1 MERFHYGKVS
11 CSLASSA
18 ILFFG
23 IKFQI
28 INLPAVDSISITL
41 DNLWTEM
48 NVMFS
53 SDLSNDE
60 LFINEK
66 RQNNISRV
74 KNCIDSILG
83 EQRDYAS
90 IMSRCNFPISAGL
103 ASSSS
108 SFSALV
114 VAINSLMKKKWNTQL
129 LANQAGSVSG
139 SAARSI
145 LGGIVRLNNEPEKI
159 RITQLL
165 SPNDWPLR
173 VVIAITDKKEKAISS
188 SKAMKLSAD
197 TSPFYSS
204 WVEDQ
209 NDDIKEANSFISKKD
224 FEGLASISEHNCM
237 KMHSIMWTTR
247 PSIVYWNATTIDCM
261 QAIRDLQKNGESVF
275 FTIDA
280 GPQIKAICLPEN
292 EEKIAKKLNEIK
304 GVQSIMTSGLG
315 SGPIIEK

>member
-1 MERFHYGKVS
+1 MQSIVRTSPNIALIKYWGKRNT
-11 CSLASSA
+11 
-18 ILFFG
+18 
-23 IKFQI
+23 IK
-28 INLPAVDSISITL
+28 NLPAVDSISITL

-48 NVMFS
+48 NVIFS

-66 RQNNISRV
+66 KQNNISRV
-74 KNCIDSILG
+74 KNCIDSICG

-145 LGGIVRLNNEPEKI
+145 LGGIVKLNNEPEKI

-188 SKAMKLSAD
+188 SKAMKLSAN

-247 PSIVYWNATTIDCM
+247 PSIVYWNSTTIDCM
-261 QAIRDLQKNGESVF
+261 QAIRDLQRNGESVF

>member
-1 MERFHYGKVS
+1 MQSIVRTSPNIALIKYWGKRNT
-11 CSLASSA
+11 
-18 ILFFG
+18 
-23 IKFQI
+23 IK
-28 INLPAVDSISITL
+28 NLPAVDSISITL

-48 NVMFS
+48 NVIFS

-66 RQNNISRV
+66 KQNNISRV
-74 KNCIDSILG
+74 KNCIDSICG

-145 LGGIVRLNNEPEKI
+145 LGGIVKLNNEPEKR

-247 PSIVYWNATTIDCM
+247 PSIVYWNSTTIDCM
-261 QAIRDLQKNGESVF
+261 HAIRDLQRNGESVF

>member
-1 MERFHYGKVS
+1 MQSIVRTSPNIALIKYWGKRNT
-11 CSLASSA
+11 
-18 ILFFG
+18 
-23 IKFQI
+23 IK
-28 INLPAVDSISITL
+28 NLPAVDSISITL

-66 RQNNISRV
+66 KQNNISRV
-74 KNCIDSILG
+74 KNCIDSICG

-145 LGGIVRLNNEPEKI
+145 LGGIVKLNNESEKI

-204 WVEDQ
+204 WIEDQ

-224 FEGLASISEHNCM
+224 FEGLAAISEHNCM

-247 PSIVYWNATTIDCM
+247 PSIVYWNPTTIDCM
-261 QAIRDLQKNGESVF
+261 QAIRDLQRNGESVF

-292 EEKIAKKLNEIK
+292 EEKIANKLNEIK
-304 GVQSIMTSGLG
+304 GVQAIMKSGLG

>member
-1 MERFHYGKVS
+1 MQSIVRTSPNIALIKYWGKRNT
-11 CSLASSA
+11 
-18 ILFFG
+18 
-23 IKFQI
+23 IK
-28 INLPAVDSISITL
+28 NLPAVDSISITL

-48 NVMFS
+48 NVIFS

-66 RQNNISRV
+66 KENNISRV
-74 KNCIDSILG
+74 KNCIDSICG

-145 LGGIVRLNNEPEKI
+145 LGGIVKLNNEPEKI

-204 WVEDQ
+204 WVEGQ
-209 NDDIKEANSFISKKD
+209 NHDIEEANSFISKKD

-247 PSIVYWNATTIDCM
+247 PSIVYWNSTTIDCM
-261 QAIRDLQKNGESVF
+261 HAIRDLQRNGESVF

>member
-1 MERFHYGKVS
+1 
-11 CSLASSA
+11 
-18 ILFFG
+18 
-23 IKFQI
+23 
-28 INLPAVDSISITL
+28 
-41 DNLWTEM
+41 M
-48 NVMFS
+48 NVIFS

-66 RQNNISRV
+66 KQNNISRV
-74 KNCIDSILG
+74 KNCIDSICG

-145 LGGIVRLNNEPEKI
+145 LGGIVKLNNEPEKI

-247 PSIVYWNATTIDCM
+247 PSIV
-261 QAIRDLQKNGESVF
+261 
-275 FTIDA
+275 
-280 GPQIKAICLPEN
+280 
-292 EEKIAKKLNEIK
+292 
-304 GVQSIMTSGLG
+304 
-315 SGPIIEK
+315 

>member
-1 MERFHYGKVS
+1 MQSIVRTSPNIALIKYWGKRNT
-11 CSLASSA
+11 
-18 ILFFG
+18 
-23 IKFQI
+23 IK
-28 INLPAVDSISITL
+28 NLPAVDSISITL

-66 RQNNISRV
+66 KQNNISRV
-74 KNCIDSILG
+74 KNCIDSICG
-83 EQRDYAS
+83 EQRDCAS
-90 IMSRCNFPISAGL
+90 IISRCNFPISAGL

-139 SAARSI
+139 SAARSL
-145 LGGIVRLNNEPEKI
+145 LGGIVKLNNQSQKI

-247 PSIVYWNATTIDCM
+247 PSIVYWNSTTIDCM
-261 QAIRDLQKNGESVF
+261 HAIRDLQRNGESVF

>member
-1 MERFHYGKVS
+1 MQSIVRTSPNIALIKYWGKRNT
-11 CSLASSA
+11 
-18 ILFFG
+18 
-23 IKFQI
+23 IK
-28 INLPAVDSISITL
+28 NLPAVDSISITL

-48 NVMFS
+48 NVIFS

-66 RQNNISRV
+66 KQNNISRV
-74 KNCIDSILG
+74 KNCIDSICG

-145 LGGIVRLNNEPEKI
+145 LGGIVKLNNEPEKI

-247 PSIVYWNATTIDCM
+247 PSIVYWNSTTIDCM
-261 QAIRDLQKNGESVF
+261 HAIRDLQRNGESVF

-292 EEKIAKKLNEIK
+292 EEKIVKKLNEIK

>member
-1 MERFHYGKVS
+1 MQSIVRTSPNIALIKYWGKRNT
-11 CSLASSA
+11 
-18 ILFFG
+18 
-23 IKFQI
+23 IK
-28 INLPAVDSISITL
+28 NLPAVDSISITL

-48 NVMFS
+48 NVIFS

-66 RQNNISRV
+66 KQNNISRV
-74 KNCIDSILG
+74 KNCIDSICG

-145 LGGIVRLNNEPEKI
+145 LGGIVKLNNEPEKI

-204 WVEDQ
+204 WIEGQ

-224 FEGLASISEHNCM
+224 FEESLIKFLYPSKSLANKGI
-237 KMHSIMWTTR
+237 
-247 PSIVYWNATTIDCM
+247 
-261 QAIRDLQKNGESVF
+261 
-275 FTIDA
+275 
-280 GPQIKAICLPEN
+280 LPLFPLYLML
-292 EEKIAKKLNEIK
+292 I
-304 GVQSIMTSGLG
+304 
-315 SGPIIEK
+315 

>member
-1 MERFHYGKVS
+1 MRSIVRTSPNIALIKYWGKRDT
-11 CSLASSA
+11 
-18 ILFFG
+18 
-23 IKFQI
+23 IK
-28 INLPAVDSISITL
+28 NLPAVDSISITL

-53 SDLSNDE
+53 SDLTNDE

-66 RQNNISRV
+66 KQNNISRV
-74 KNCIDSILG
+74 KNCIDSIYG
-83 EQRDYAS
+83 KQRDCVS
-90 IMSRCNFPISAGL
+90 IVSRCNFPISAGL

-114 VAINSLMKKKWNTQL
+114 VAINTLMKKKWNTQI
-129 LANQAGSVSG
+129 LANQAGLASG

-145 LGGIVRLNNEPEKI
+145 LGGIVELNNEPEKI

-173 VVIAITDKKEKAISS
+173 VVIAITDKKEKSISS

-224 FEGLASISEHNCM
+224 FEGLAAISEHNCM

-247 PSIVYWNATTIDCM
+247 PSIVYWNPTTIDCM
-261 QAIRDLQKNGESVF
+261 QAIRDLQRNGESVF

-292 EEKIAKKLNEIK
+292 EEKIANKLNEIK
-304 GVQSIMTSGLG
+304 GVQAIMKSGLG

>member
-1 MERFHYGKVS
+1 MQSIVRTSPNIALIKYWGKRNT
-11 CSLASSA
+11 
-18 ILFFG
+18 
-23 IKFQI
+23 IK
-28 INLPAVDSISITL
+28 NLPAVDSISITL

-66 RQNNISRV
+66 KQNNISRV
-74 KNCIDSILG
+74 KNCIDSICG

-145 LGGIVRLNNEPEKI
+145 LGGIVKLNNEPEKI

-247 PSIVYWNATTIDCM
+247 PSIVYWNSTTIDCM
-261 QAIRDLQKNGESVF
+261 QAIRDLQRNGESVF

>member
-1 MERFHYGKVS
+1 MQSIVRTSPNIALIKYWGKRN
-11 CSLASSA
+11 
-18 ILFFG
+18 I
-23 IKFQI
+23 IK
-28 INLPAVDSISITL
+28 NLPAVDSISITL

-53 SDLSNDE
+53 SELSNDE

-66 RQNNISRV
+66 KQNNITRV
-74 KNCIDSILG
+74 KNCIDSICG

-145 LGGIVRLNNEPEKI
+145 LGGIVKLNNEPEKI

-261 QAIRDLQKNGESVF
+261 QAIRDLQRNGESVF

>member
-1 MERFHYGKVS
+1 MQSIVRTSPNIALIKYWGKRNT
-11 CSLASSA
+11 
-18 ILFFG
+18 
-23 IKFQI
+23 IK
-28 INLPAVDSISITL
+28 NLPAVDSISITL

-48 NVMFS
+48 NVIFS

-66 RQNNISRV
+66 KQNNISRV
-74 KNCIDSILG
+74 KNCIDSICG

-145 LGGIVRLNNEPEKI
+145 LGGIVKLNNEPEKI

-209 NDDIKEANSFISKKD
+209 NNDIKEANSFISKKD
-224 FEGLASISEHNCM
+224 FEGLAAISEHNCM

-247 PSIVYWNATTIDCM
+247 PSIVYWNPTTIDCM
-261 QAIRDLQKNGESVF
+261 QAIRDLQRNGESVF

>member
-1 MERFHYGKVS
+1 MQSIVRTSPNIALIKYWGKRNT
-11 CSLASSA
+11 
-18 ILFFG
+18 
-23 IKFQI
+23 IK
-28 INLPAVDSISITL
+28 NLPAVDSISITL

-48 NVMFS
+48 NVIFS

-66 RQNNISRV
+66 KQNNISRV
-74 KNCIDSILG
+74 KNCIDSICG

-145 LGGIVRLNNEPEKI
+145 LGGIVKLNNEPEKI

-209 NDDIKEANSFISKKD
+209 NDDIKEANSFITKKD

-261 QAIRDLQKNGESVF
+261 QAIRDLQRNGESVF

>member
-1 MERFHYGKVS
+1 MRSIVRTSPNIALIKYWGKRDT
-11 CSLASSA
+11 
-18 ILFFG
+18 
-23 IKFQI
+23 IK
-28 INLPAVDSISITL
+28 NLPAVDSISITL

-53 SDLSNDE
+53 SDLTNDE

-66 RQNNISRV
+66 KQNNISRV
-74 KNCIDSILG
+74 KNCIDSIYG
-83 EQRDYAS
+83 KQRDCVS
-90 IMSRCNFPISAGL
+90 IVSRCNFPISAGL

-114 VAINSLMKKKWNTQL
+114 VAINTLMKKKWNTQI
-129 LANQAGSVSG
+129 LANQAGLASG

-145 LGGIVRLNNEPEKI
+145 LGGIVELNNEPKKI

-173 VVIAITDKKEKAISS
+173 VVIAITDKKEKSISS

-204 WVEDQ
+204 WVEGQ

-261 QAIRDLQKNGESVF
+261 QAIRDLQRNGESVF

>member
-1 MERFHYGKVS
+1 MQSIVRTSPNIALIKYWGKRNT
-11 CSLASSA
+11 
-18 ILFFG
+18 
-23 IKFQI
+23 IK
-28 INLPAVDSISITL
+28 NLPAVDSISITL

-66 RQNNISRV
+66 KQDNISRV
-74 KNCIDSILG
+74 KNCIDSICG

-145 LGGIVRLNNEPEKI
+145 LGGIVKLNNEPEKI

-261 QAIRDLQKNGESVF
+261 QAIRDLQRNGESVF

>member
-1 MERFHYGKVS
+1 MQSIVRTSPNIALIKYWGKRNT
-11 CSLASSA
+11 
-18 ILFFG
+18 
-23 IKFQI
+23 IK
-28 INLPAVDSISITL
+28 NLPAVDSISITL

-66 RQNNISRV
+66 KQNNISRV
-74 KNCIDSILG
+74 KNCIDSICG
-83 EQRDYAS
+83 EQRDYVS

-145 LGGIVRLNNEPEKI
+145 LGGIVKLNNEPEKI

-247 PSIVYWNATTIDCM
+247 PSIVYWNSTTIDCM
-261 QAIRDLQKNGESVF
+261 HAIRDLQRNGESVF

-315 SGPIIEK
+315 SGPIVEK

>member
-1 MERFHYGKVS
+1 MQSIVRTSPNIALIKYWGKRNT
-11 CSLASSA
+11 
-18 ILFFG
+18 
-23 IKFQI
+23 IK
-28 INLPAVDSISITL
+28 NLPAVDSISITL
-41 DNLWTEM
+41 DDLWTEM

-209 NDDIKEANSFISKKD
+209 NNDIKEANSFISKKD
-224 FEGLASISEHNCM
+224 FEGLAAISEHNCM

>member
-1 MERFHYGKVS
+1 
-11 CSLASSA
+11 
-18 ILFFG
+18 
-23 IKFQI
+23 
-28 INLPAVDSISITL
+28 
-41 DNLWTEM
+41 M

-66 RQNNISRV
+66 KQNNISRV
-74 KNCIDSILG
+74 KNCIDSICG

-145 LGGIVRLNNEPEKI
+145 LGGIVKLNNESEKI

-204 WVEDQ
+204 WVEEQ

-261 QAIRDLQKNGESVF
+261 QAIRDLQRNGESVF

-315 SGPIIEK
+315 FGPIIEK

>member
-1 MERFHYGKVS
+1 MQSIVRTSPNIALIKYWGKRNT
-11 CSLASSA
+11 
-18 ILFFG
+18 
-23 IKFQI
+23 IK
-28 INLPAVDSISITL
+28 NLPAVDSISITL

-139 SAARSI
+139 SAARSL
-145 LGGIVRLNNEPEKI
+145 LGGIVKLNNQSQKI

-247 PSIVYWNATTIDCM
+247 PSIVYWNSTTIDCM
-261 QAIRDLQKNGESVF
+261 HAIRDLQRNGESVF

>member
-1 MERFHYGKVS
+1 MQSIVRTSPNIALIKYWGKRNT
-11 CSLASSA
+11 
-18 ILFFG
+18 
-23 IKFQI
+23 IK
-28 INLPAVDSISITL
+28 NLPAVDSISITL

-48 NVMFS
+48 NVIFS

-66 RQNNISRV
+66 KQNNISRV
-74 KNCIDSILG
+74 KNCIDSICG

-145 LGGIVRLNNEPEKI
+145 LGGIVKLNNEPEKI

-204 WVEDQ
+204 WIEGQ

-247 PSIVYWNATTIDCM
+247 PSIVYWNSTTIDCM
-261 QAIRDLQKNGESVF
+261 QAIRDLQRNGESVF

>member
-1 MERFHYGKVS
+1 MQSIVRTSPNIALIKYWGKRNT
-11 CSLASSA
+11 
-18 ILFFG
+18 
-23 IKFQI
+23 IK
-28 INLPAVDSISITL
+28 NLPAVDSISITL

-53 SDLSNDE
+53 SELSNDE

-66 RQNNISRV
+66 KQNNISRV
-74 KNCIDSILG
+74 KNCIDSICG

-145 LGGIVRLNNEPEKI
+145 LGGIVKLNNEPEKI

-204 WVEDQ
+204 WVEGQ

-261 QAIRDLQKNGESVF
+261 QAIRDLQRNGESVF

>member
-1 MERFHYGKVS
+1 MQSIVRTSPNIALIKYWGKRN
-11 CSLASSA
+11 
-18 ILFFG
+18 I
-23 IKFQI
+23 IK
-28 INLPAVDSISITL
+28 NLPAVDSISITL

-53 SDLSNDE
+53 SELSNDE

-66 RQNNISRV
+66 KQNNITRV
-74 KNCIDSILG
+74 KNCIDSICG

-114 VAINSLMKKKWNTQL
+114 VATNSLMKKKWNTQL

-145 LGGIVRLNNEPEKI
+145 LGGIVKLNNEPEKI

-261 QAIRDLQKNGESVF
+261 QAIRDLQRNGESVF

>member
-1 MERFHYGKVS
+1 MQSIVRTSPNIALIKYWGKRNT
-11 CSLASSA
+11 
-18 ILFFG
+18 
-23 IKFQI
+23 IK
-28 INLPAVDSISITL
+28 NLPAVDSISITL

-48 NVMFS
+48 NVIFS

-66 RQNNISRV
+66 KQNNISRV
-74 KNCIDSILG
+74 KNCIDSICG

-145 LGGIVRLNNEPEKI
+145 LGGIVKLNNEPEKI

-247 PSIVYWNATTIDCM
+247 PSIVYWNSTTIDCM
-261 QAIRDLQKNGESVF
+261 QAIRDLQRNGESVF

>member
-1 MERFHYGKVS
+1 MRSIVRTSPNIALIKYWGKRNT
-11 CSLASSA
+11 
-18 ILFFG
+18 
-23 IKFQI
+23 IK
-28 INLPAVDSISITL
+28 NLPAVDSISITL

-53 SDLSNDE
+53 SELSNDE

-66 RQNNISRV
+66 KQNNITRV
-74 KNCIDSILG
+74 KNCIDSICG

-145 LGGIVRLNNEPEKI
+145 LGGIVKLNNEPEKI

-224 FEGLASISEHNCM
+224 FEGLASIS
-237 KMHSIMWTTR
+237 
-247 PSIVYWNATTIDCM
+247 
-261 QAIRDLQKNGESVF
+261 
-275 FTIDA
+275 
-280 GPQIKAICLPEN
+280 
-292 EEKIAKKLNEIK
+292 
-304 GVQSIMTSGLG
+304 
-315 SGPIIEK
+315 

>member
-1 MERFHYGKVS
+1 MQSIVRTSPNIALIKYWGKRNT
-11 CSLASSA
+11 
-18 ILFFG
+18 
-23 IKFQI
+23 IK
-28 INLPAVDSISITL
+28 NLPAVDSISITL

-60 LFINEK
+60 LFINETK
-66 RQNNISRV
+66 QNNISRV
-74 KNCIDSILG
+74 KNCIDSICG
-83 EQRDYAS
+83 KQRDYAS

-145 LGGIVRLNNEPEKI
+145 LGGIVKLNNEPEKI

-261 QAIRDLQKNGESVF
+261 QAIRELQRNGESVF

>member
-1 MERFHYGKVS
+1 MQSIVRTSPNIALIKYWGKRNT
-11 CSLASSA
+11 
-18 ILFFG
+18 
-23 IKFQI
+23 IK
-28 INLPAVDSISITL
+28 NLPAVDSISITL

-53 SDLSNDE
+53 SELSNDE

-66 RQNNISRV
+66 KQNNITRV
-74 KNCIDSILG
+74 KNCIDSICG

-145 LGGIVRLNNEPEKI
+145 LGGIVKLNNEPEKI

-247 PSIVYWNATTIDCM
+247 PSIVYWNPTTIDCM
-261 QAIRDLQKNGESVF
+261 QAIRDLQRNGESVF

-292 EEKIAKKLNEIK
+292 EEKIANKLNEIK
-304 GVQSIMTSGLG
+304 GVQAIMKSGLG

>member
-1 MERFHYGKVS
+1 MQSIVRTSPNIALIKYWGKRS
-11 CSLASSA
+11 T
-18 ILFFG
+18 
-23 IKFQI
+23 IK
-28 INLPAVDSISITL
+28 NLPAVDSISITL

-53 SDLSNDE
+53 SELSNDE

-66 RQNNISRV
+66 KQNNITRV
-74 KNCIDSILG
+74 KNCIDSICG

-145 LGGIVRLNNEPEKI
+145 LGGIVKLNNESEKI

-204 WVEDQ
+204 WVEEQ

-261 QAIRDLQKNGESVF
+261 QAIRDLQRNGESVF

>member
-1 MERFHYGKVS
+1 MQSIVRTSPNIALIKYWGKRNT
-11 CSLASSA
+11 
-18 ILFFG
+18 
-23 IKFQI
+23 IK
-28 INLPAVDSISITL
+28 NLPAVDSISITL

-209 NDDIKEANSFISKKD
+209 NNDIKEANSFISKKD
-224 FEGLASISEHNCM
+224 FEGLAAISEHNCM

-261 QAIRDLQKNGESVF
+261 QAIRGLQKNGESVF

>member
-1 MERFHYGKVS
+1 MQSIVRTSPNIALIKYWGKRNT
-11 CSLASSA
+11 
-18 ILFFG
+18 
-23 IKFQI
+23 IK
-28 INLPAVDSISITL
+28 NLPAVDSISITL

-66 RQNNISRV
+66 KQNNISRV
-74 KNCIDSILG
+74 KNCIDSICG

-145 LGGIVRLNNEPEKI
+145 LGGIVKLNNQSQKI

-247 PSIVYWNATTIDCM
+247 PSIVYWNSTTIDCM
-261 QAIRDLQKNGESVF
+261 HAIRDLQRNGESVF

>member
-1 MERFHYGKVS
+1 MQSIVRTSPNIALIKYWGKRNT
-11 CSLASSA
+11 
-18 ILFFG
+18 
-23 IKFQI
+23 IK
-28 INLPAVDSISITL
+28 NLPAVDSISITL

-83 EQRDYAS
+83 EQRDYTS

-209 NDDIKEANSFISKKD
+209 NNDIKEANSFISKKD
-224 FEGLASISEHNCM
+224 FEGLAAISEHNCM

-261 QAIRDLQKNGESVF
+261 QAIRDLQRNGESVF

>member
-1 MERFHYGKVS
+1 MQSIVRTSPNIALIKYWGKRNT
-11 CSLASSA
+11 
-18 ILFFG
+18 
-23 IKFQI
+23 IK
-28 INLPAVDSISITL
+28 NLPAVDSISITL

-48 NVMFS
+48 NVIFS

-66 RQNNISRV
+66 KQNNISRV
-74 KNCIDSILG
+74 KNCIDSICG

-145 LGGIVRLNNEPEKI
+145 LGGIVKLNNEPEKI

-261 QAIRDLQKNGESVF
+261 HAIRDLQRNGESVF

>member
-1 MERFHYGKVS
+1 MQSIVRTSPNIALIKYWGKRNT
-11 CSLASSA
+11 
-18 ILFFG
+18 
-23 IKFQI
+23 IK
-28 INLPAVDSISITL
+28 NLPAVDSISITL

-53 SDLSNDE
+53 SELSNDE

-66 RQNNISRV
+66 KQNNITRV
-74 KNCIDSILG
+74 KNCIDSICG

-114 VAINSLMKKKWNTQL
+114 VAINSLTKKKWNTQL

-145 LGGIVRLNNEPEKI
+145 LGGIVKLNNEPEKI

-204 WVEDQ
+204 WVEGQ

-261 QAIRDLQKNGESVF
+261 QAIRDLQRNGESVF

>member
-1 MERFHYGKVS
+1 MQSIVRTSPNIALIKYWGKRNT
-11 CSLASSA
+11 
-18 ILFFG
+18 
-23 IKFQI
+23 IK
-28 INLPAVDSISITL
+28 NLPAVDSISITL

-48 NVMFS
+48 NVIFS

-60 LFINEK
+60 LFINEMK
-66 RQNNISRV
+66 QNNISRV
-74 KNCIDSILG
+74 KNCIDSICG

-145 LGGIVRLNNEPEKI
+145 LGGIVKLNNEPEKI

-247 PSIVYWNATTIDCM
+247 PSIVYWNSTTIDCM
-261 QAIRDLQKNGESVF
+261 HAIRDLQRNGESVF

-315 SGPIIEK
+315 SGPMIEK

>member
-1 MERFHYGKVS
+1 MQSIVRTSPNIALIKYWGKRNT
-11 CSLASSA
+11 
-18 ILFFG
+18 
-23 IKFQI
+23 IK
-28 INLPAVDSISITL
+28 NLPAVDSISITL

-48 NVMFS
+48 NVIFS

-66 RQNNISRV
+66 KQNNISRV
-74 KNCIDSILG
+74 KNCIDSICG

-145 LGGIVRLNNEPEKI
+145 LGGIVKLNNEPEKI

-204 WVEDQ
+204 WIEDQ

-247 PSIVYWNATTIDCM
+247 PSIVYWNSTTIDCM
-261 QAIRDLQKNGESVF
+261 HAIRDLQRNGESVF

>member
-1 MERFHYGKVS
+1 MQSIVRTSPNIALIKYWGKRNT
-11 CSLASSA
+11 
-18 ILFFG
+18 
-23 IKFQI
+23 IK
-28 INLPAVDSISITL
+28 NLPAVDSISITL

-145 LGGIVRLNNEPEKI
+145 LGGIVKLNNEPEKI

-204 WVEDQ
+204 WIEGQ

-247 PSIVYWNATTIDCM
+247 PSIVYWNSTTIDCM
-261 QAIRDLQKNGESVF
+261 QAIRDLQRNGESVF

>member
-1 MERFHYGKVS
+1 MQSIVRTSPNIALIKYWGKRNT
-11 CSLASSA
+11 
-18 ILFFG
+18 
-23 IKFQI
+23 IK
-28 INLPAVDSISITL
+28 NLPAVDSISITL

-66 RQNNISRV
+66 KQDNISRV
-74 KNCIDSILG
+74 KNCIDSICG

-145 LGGIVRLNNEPEKI
+145 LGGIVKLNNEPEKI

-261 QAIRDLQKNGESVF
+261 QAIRELQRNGESVF

>member
-1 MERFHYGKVS
+1 MQSIVRTSPNIALIKYWGKRNT
-11 CSLASSA
+11 
-18 ILFFG
+18 
-23 IKFQI
+23 IK
-28 INLPAVDSISITL
+28 NLPAVDSISITL

-48 NVMFS
+48 NVIFS

-66 RQNNISRV
+66 KQNNISRV
-74 KNCIDSILG
+74 KNCIDSICG

-139 SAARSI
+139 SAAKSI
-145 LGGIVRLNNEPEKI
+145 LGGIVKLNNEPEKI

-204 WVEDQ
+204 WIEGQ

-247 PSIVYWNATTIDCM
+247 PSIVYWNSTTIDCM
-261 QAIRDLQKNGESVF
+261 HAIRDLQRNGESVF

>member
-1 MERFHYGKVS
+1 MQSIVRTSPNIALIKYWGKRNT
-11 CSLASSA
+11 
-18 ILFFG
+18 
-23 IKFQI
+23 IK
-28 INLPAVDSISITL
+28 NLPAVDSISITL

-48 NVMFS
+48 NVIFS

-66 RQNNISRV
+66 KQNNISRV
-74 KNCIDSILG
+74 KNCIDSICG

-129 LANQAGSVSG
+129 LANQAGSVSS

-145 LGGIVRLNNEPEKI
+145 VGGLVQLNNEPEKI

-247 PSIVYWNATTIDCM
+247 PSIVYWNSTTIDCM
-261 QAIRDLQKNGESVF
+261 HAIRDLQRNGESVF

>member
-1 MERFHYGKVS
+1 MQSIVRTSPNIALIKYWGKRNT
-11 CSLASSA
+11 
-18 ILFFG
+18 
-23 IKFQI
+23 IK
-28 INLPAVDSISITL
+28 NLPAVDSISITL

-48 NVMFS
+48 NVIFS

-66 RQNNISRV
+66 KQNNISRV
-74 KNCIDSILG
+74 KNCIDSICG

-224 FEGLASISEHNCM
+224 FEGLAAISEHNCM

-247 PSIVYWNATTIDCM
+247 PSIVYWNSTTIDCM
-261 QAIRDLQKNGESVF
+261 HAIRDLQRNGESVF